1 MSQPRTAVAEYYDE
15 NTQPFLNF
23 FGSGAGVAAIH
34 RRIWGPGV
42 KTERAAFEFLN
53 QWVLDELLGIKGEGL
68 GRVLDLGCGIGGTAT
83 WLAQRLNVR
92 VVGLTISGVQAQ
104 LATERAHK
112 LGVAE
117 RCKFVHGDFLNV
129 PEAGP
134 FAAAY
139 AIESFIHAE
148 DPGRFFAEAAR
159 VLALGGRLV
168 ICDDFL
174 TTKTLPP
181 EAERWLE
188 LFQTGWHLAN
198 LNTVPAAQKHASA
211 AGFRFLTGQPLSQYL
226 KPVPAWAVNLGAAL
240 LNLTPKNSKY
250 WQSLRGS
257 TALQKCIREDWT
269 EYHALVWEK
278 P

>member
-1 MSQPRTAVAEYYDE
+1 
-15 NTQPFLNF
+15 
-23 FGSGAGVAAIH
+23 
-34 RRIWGPGV
+34 
-42 KTERAAFEFLN
+42 
-53 QWVLDELLGIKGEGL
+53 
-68 GRVLDLGCGIGGTAT
+68 
-83 WLAQRLNVR
+83 VR

-112 LGVAE
+112 LGVAAQCE
-117 RCKFVHGDFLNV
+117 FRQGDFLNL
-129 PEAGP
+129 PEVGP

-139 AIESFIHAE
+139 AIESFVHAE
-148 DPGRFFAEAAR
+148 DPARFFAEAAR